1 MQLYEKDSVLTYDRF
16 QRHDDIQFNGDSE
29 SPIDV
34 YIDKNYMNELKEFRQ
49 IIVDVEHLRS
59 WGRETTSLI
68 LRKNGKS
75 KN

>member
-1 MQLYEKDSVLTYDRF
+1 
-16 QRHDDIQFNGDSE
+16 
-29 SPIDV
+29 
-34 YIDKNYMNELKEFRQ
+34 MNELKEFRQ
-49 IIVDVEHLRS
+49 IIVDVEHLRR